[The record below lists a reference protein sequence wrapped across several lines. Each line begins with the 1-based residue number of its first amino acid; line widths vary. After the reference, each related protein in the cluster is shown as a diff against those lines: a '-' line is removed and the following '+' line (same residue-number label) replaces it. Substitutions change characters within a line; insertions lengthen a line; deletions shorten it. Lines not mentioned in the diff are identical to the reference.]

1 MIIIK
6 IVLKYGKLIGIFIL
20 LELLISFLMGFLN
33 LIGVKSFI
41 TSFIILVFNI
51 ILYSIYGYKIGK
63 TTNQK
68 GLVAGFITAI
78 ILVLISLILTLII
91 FNNLGFKS
99 LFYYL
104 ALIIITMV
112 ASMIGKNKKE
122 GSTSDK
128 K

>member
-104 ALIIITMV
+104 ALIVITMV